1 MKKLLSAVALVSGT
15 LLSAETQMLYRS
27 NFNTPAELKG
37 WSSTT
42 YHQSSGGR
50 GNSGCFY
57 FSNDK
62 ETQNKLI
69 SMSLDLRKVRGR
81 GILVRGWLKGEN
93 ITRPRLSYLGPKLML
108 AISYGDNEH
117 RHPDTSKKYGSYGWQ
132 EFTVFARIPRSAT
145 GASLCLGLQGCTGKL
160 WIDDVSIQ
168 LLPKPELPASG
179 FDNRLPVPEQTQF
192 RGVMSGNDLSESA
205 LRELREVW
213 NANLIRFQIKRRG
226 DNSTPEG
233 FRRIIDRHLE
243 QLDAILPAARKY
255 GIHIL
260 IDMHVGPGTRQT
272 KLLSN
277 QMSWEPAMQQ
287 LLADV
292 WKEIAL
298 KYRNEP
304 MIWGYDLLNEPNE
317 KNYVYTPGGSLDWN
331 RLAEKIARAI
341 REVDPDKPI
350 IVETVEG
357 GGAFGFDIMQPI
369 NVPKI
374 IYSFHFYSPHEYTH
388 QGVGNRTDKLRYPGK
403 VSGKIYDKAALE
415 KELEPVIKFQK
426 KYNVPIYVGEFGV
439 IRWAEN
445 ADQWLDD
452 VISLFEKYGWDWTYH
467 AFREFH
473 GWDAEIDSDPAS
485 SRRTGATPRREVLR
499 RYMKRNSRPQD
510 ATPAGSSK

>member
-1 MKKLLSAVALVSGT
+1 MKKLLSAIALFSGI
-15 LLSAETQMLYRS
+15 LLPAETQMLYKS
-27 NFNTPAELKG
+27 NFNAPADLKE
-37 WSSTT
+37 WSSKIF
-42 YHQSSGGR
+42 YQSSGGR
-50 GNSGCFY
+50 NDSGCLY
-57 FSNDK
+57 FNNTT
-62 ETQNKLI
+62 ETQSKLI
-69 SMSLDLRKVRGR
+69 SMPLDLQKIRGR
-81 GILVRGWLKGEN
+81 GIIVHGWLKGEN

-117 RHPDTSKKYGSYGWQ
+117 RHPDTSKKIGSYGWQ

-145 GASLCLGLQGCTGKL
+145 GTSLNLGLQGCSGKL

-168 LLPKPELPASG
+168 LLPKPQLPASG
-179 FDNRLPVPEQTQF
+179 FDNGLPVLKQPQF

-226 DNSTPEG
+226 DNTTPEG
-233 FRRIIDRHLE
+233 FRKIVSRHLKR
-243 QLDAILPAARKY
+243 LDTILPAARKY

-260 IDMHVGPGTRQT
+260 IDMHIGPGTRQT

-287 LLADV
+287 LLADI

-298 KYRNEP
+298 KYRDEP
-304 MIWGYDLLNEPNE
+304 MIWGYDLLNEPDE
-317 KNYVYTPGGSLDWN
+317 KNYVYTPNGGLDWN
-331 RLAEKIARAI
+331 RLAEKIARTI
-341 REVDPDKPI
+341 REVDPNKPI
-350 IVETVEG
+350 IVESVEG
-357 GGAFGFDIMQPI
+357 GGTFGFDLMQPI

-388 QGVGNRTDKLRYPGK
+388 QGIGNRTGKIRYPGK
-403 VSGKIYDKAALE
+403 VSGKIYNKAALE
-415 KELEPVIKFQK
+415 KELEPVIRFQK

-439 IRWAEN
+439 VRWAEN
-445 ADQWLDD
+445 ADQWLED

-473 GWDAEIDSDPAS
+473 GWDAEIDATPAS
-485 SRRTGATPRREVLR
+485 TNRVGSTPRREILLK
-499 RYMKRNSRPQD
+499 YMKQNSR
-510 ATPAGSSK
+510 